1 MSEKHKDDVT
11 GVETTGHEWDGIREL
26 NNPLPKWW
34 IYTFYAS
41 IVWCFAYWVVMPAWP
56 YLTTEGWTYT
66 KGVIGYE
73 QRNVVTNELAA
84 VSEGRAGAMQ
94 RIAGLPLPEIAADP
108 ALMELALGAG
118 NAAFGDNCAPCHGSG
133 AQGFTGFPNLND
145 DDWIWGGTLDD
156 IHYTLI
162 HGIRWENAADTRNN
176 MMMAYGR
183 DELLTRAE
191 IADVA
196 EYVLSLTD
204 RAENPEAVARGE
216 EIFASQCVACHGE
229 GGVGNPELGAPS
241 LNTAVW
247 LYGGD
252 RASIIETVSN
262 GRSGVMPAWG
272 GRLDEATIKSLTLFV
287 HSLGGGE

>member
-133 AQGFTGFPNLND
+133 AR
-145 DDWIWGGTLDD
+145 
-156 IHYTLI
+156 TLI
-162 HGIRWENAADTRNN
+162 
-176 MMMAYGR
+176 
-183 DELLTRAE
+183 
-191 IADVA
+191 
-196 EYVLSLTD
+196 
-204 RAENPEAVARGE
+204 
-216 EIFASQCVACHGE
+216 ACPTLE
-229 GGVGNPELGAPS
+229 G
-241 LNTAVW
+241 
-247 LYGGD
+247 
-252 RASIIETVSN
+252 
-262 GRSGVMPAWG
+262 
-272 GRLDEATIKSLTLFV
+272 
-287 HSLGGGE
+287 